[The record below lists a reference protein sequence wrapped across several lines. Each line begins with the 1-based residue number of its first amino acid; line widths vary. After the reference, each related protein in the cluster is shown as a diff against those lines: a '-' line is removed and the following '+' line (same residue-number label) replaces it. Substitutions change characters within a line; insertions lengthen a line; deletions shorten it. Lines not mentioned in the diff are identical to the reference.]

1 MICDGIIHTR
11 FSSLRCFPYFRNCS
25 KSLLCRGVHFL
36 EEGMNSATLLD
47 LARTKPLETIVEHE
61 IQKRAYELYE
71 QRGKG
76 TGFALQDWLEAE
88 AEVLAKCYPPA
99 HS

>member
-1 MICDGIIHTR
+1 
-11 FSSLRCFPYFRNCS
+11 
-25 KSLLCRGVHFL
+25 
-36 EEGMNSATLLD
+36 MNSATLFD

-61 IQKRAYELYE
+61 VQKRAYELYE

-76 TGFALQDWLEAE
+76 SGFALQDWLEAE

>member
-1 MICDGIIHTR
+1 MDFIYG
-11 FSSLRCFPYFRNCS
+11 
-25 KSLLCRGVHFL
+25 GA
-36 EEGMNSATLLD
+36 MNSATLFD
-47 LARTKPLETIVEHE
+47 LARTKPLETMVEHE
-61 IQKRAYELYE
+61 VQKRAYELYE

-99 HS
+99 YS

>member
-1 MICDGIIHTR
+1 
-11 FSSLRCFPYFRNCS
+11 
-25 KSLLCRGVHFL
+25 
-36 EEGMNSATLLD
+36 
-47 LARTKPLETIVEHE
+47 LETIVEHE
-61 IQKRAYELYE
+61 VQKRAFELYE

-76 TGFALQDWLEAE
+76 SGFALQDWLKAE

>member
-1 MICDGIIHTR
+1 M
-11 FSSLRCFPYFRNCS
+11 
-25 KSLLCRGVHFL
+25 
-36 EEGMNSATLLD
+36 
-47 LARTKPLETIVEHE
+47 VEHE
-61 IQKRAYELYE
+61 IQIRAYELYE

-76 TGFALQDWLEAE
+76 SGFALQDWLEAE

>member
-1 MICDGIIHTR
+1 M
-11 FSSLRCFPYFRNCS
+11 N
-25 KSLLCRGVHFL
+25 GVTF
-36 EEGMNSATLLD
+36 LD

-61 IQKRAYELYE
+61 IQIRAYELYE
-71 QRGKG
+71 QRGRG
-76 TGFALQDWLEAE
+76 TGFALQDLLQAE

>member
-1 MICDGIIHTR
+1 LIELSTP
-11 FSSLRCFPYFRNCS
+11 FFLPQVVPLFPNLQEDAIVPWTFIY
-25 KSLLCRGVHFL
+25 G
-36 EEGMNSATLLD
+36 GAMNSATLFD
-47 LARTKPLETIVEHE
+47 LARTKPLETMVEHE
-61 IQKRAYELYE
+61 VQKRAYELYE

-99 HS
+99 YS

>member
-1 MICDGIIHTR
+1 MQWTS
-11 FSSLRCFPYFRNCS
+11 FM
-25 KSLLCRGVHFL
+25 
-36 EEGMNSATLLD
+36 EGAMNSATLFD
-47 LARTKPLETIVEHE
+47 LARTKPLEAMVEHE
-61 IQKRAYELYE
+61 VQKRAYELYE
-71 QRGKG
+71 QRGRG